1 MLWSIQHFH
10 LSKALRQT
18 LFFNKL
24 FLLVVQALVMTTA
37 FSSSLNI
44 HRDADDSI
52 SVSLWSSLKSFRYIS
67 RAEYLEPAG
76 NLTPRVSFSVCR
88 RHSKWSTLSIMIDQ
102 FIRQVQTQMSNLQK
116 SVNNLQGYA
125 GLEIVASGELAQ
137 RPDLT
142 IAFAVADAANEGKFR
157 HFTNSSHNT
166 S

>member
-1 MLWSIQHFH
+1 MVDTFDND
-10 LSKALRQT
+10 RP
-18 LFFNKL
+18 
-24 FLLVVQALVMTTA
+24 
-37 FSSSLNI
+37 I
-44 HRDADDSI
+44 HT
-52 SVSLWSSLKSFRYIS
+52 F
-67 RAEYLEPAG
+67 AG
-76 NLTPRVSFSVCR
+76 
-88 RHSKWSTLSIMIDQ
+88 IDM
-102 FIRQVQTQMSNLQK
+102 RQVQTQMSNLQK